1 MKYCSTRGGVSDV
14 TFVESLLMGLAP
26 DGGLLVPQEIPDVR
40 GNLDQWLGLDF
51 VALAKEV
58 ISIFADDIEP
68 QVLHGLVEDAYK
80 TFAHPDVVP
89 YQRFDELTVVELFH
103 GPTLA
108 FKDVALQLLGRLFE
122 YALGQDGRHL
132 NILGATSGD
141 TGSAAIAGVRGQ
153 ANIDIFILYPN
164 AKVSR
169 LQELQMTTVPDA
181 NVHCIAVNGSFD
193 DCQSLMKAVF
203 ADLEFKEEMR
213 LGAINSV
220 NWARVLAQIV
230 YYGYVSLKLKGD
242 VSFCVPTGNFGNVF
256 AAYLA
261 RRMGFPIAELVV
273 ATNENDILA
282 RFFKTGEYARGEV
295 HFTLSPAMDIQV
307 ASNFERFLYYYFDG
321 DVERL
326 NSFMKRFQATG
337 TASLGEVPET
347 GFRATSVDT
356 GETLATLQSFHE
368 AHGYVL
374 DPHTAVG
381 VAASRKCEN
390 IVGQKVCIAT
400 AHPAKFPDAVLR
412 ALPNTKVTHPTL
424 QGLIGLSERKQMI
437 EADTNAVKK
446 LIRDSQS

>member
-51 VALAKEV
+51 VALAKEI

-68 QVLHGLVEDAYK
+68 RVLHGLVEDAYK

-193 DCQSLMKAVF
+193 DCQSLMKAV
-203 ADLEFKEEMR
+203 
-213 LGAINSV
+213 
-220 NWARVLAQIV
+220 
-230 YYGYVSLKLKGD
+230 
-242 VSFCVPTGNFGNVF
+242 
-256 AAYLA
+256 
-261 RRMGFPIAELVV
+261 
-273 ATNENDILA
+273 
-282 RFFKTGEYARGEV
+282 
-295 HFTLSPAMDIQV
+295 
-307 ASNFERFLYYYFDG
+307 
-321 DVERL
+321 
-326 NSFMKRFQATG
+326 
-337 TASLGEVPET
+337 
-347 GFRATSVDT
+347 
-356 GETLATLQSFHE
+356 
-368 AHGYVL
+368 
-374 DPHTAVG
+374 
-381 VAASRKCEN
+381 
-390 IVGQKVCIAT
+390 
-400 AHPAKFPDAVLR
+400 
-412 ALPNTKVTHPTL
+412 
-424 QGLIGLSERKQMI
+424 
-437 EADTNAVKK
+437 
-446 LIRDSQS
+446 